1 MSLLR
6 SFVLRCLRSINV
18 SLLGADT
25 DPTGWRCELCFRR
38 YEADSRRK
46 SAKFRKAFGLA
57 PHFWISN
64 RKRLIHNPPMI
75 SSSFATR
82 SEFLA
87 HYGHDARLRWSEM
100 DQEEQ
105 REFVNQHIAGTSWLD
120 WSTEA
125 AAMELIQASLTNI
138 GVGGVGRY
146 DALILAGPVA
156 ELIEPAVLF
165 QQATVPLKSP
175 GRLIGIIPCLRDNS
189 PESQWFAELA
199 ATTLWPYYT
208 AEELIEMLAEAGW
221 QIRREPSRFVSI
233 RRYIEAVLKD
243 QLSFKGFR
251 RIFDQVEVQG
261 YDPSEV
267 GWGEL
272 RFVAEMT

>member
-1 MSLLR
+1 M
-6 SFVLRCLRSINV
+6 
-18 SLLGADT
+18 
-25 DPTGWRCELCFRR
+25 
-38 YEADSRRK
+38 
-46 SAKFRKAFGLA
+46 
-57 PHFWISN
+57 
-64 RKRLIHNPPMI
+64 IHNPSMI
-75 SSSFATR
+75 SASFAAR

-87 HYGHDARLRWSEM
+87 YYRHDMQLRWSET
-100 DQEEQ
+100 DREEQ
-105 REFVNQHIAGTSWLD
+105 REFVNQHIAGSSWLD
-120 WSTEA
+120 WSTEG

-138 GVGGVGRY
+138 SVSVAGRY
-146 DALILAGPVA
+146 DAVVLAGPVA
-156 ELIEPAVLF
+156 ELIEPVVLF
-165 QQATVPLKSP
+165 QQAIAPLKSP

-189 PESQWFAELA
+189 PESQLFAELA

-221 QIRREPSRFVSI
+221 QIWRESSRFVSI
-233 RRYIEAVLKD
+233 RRLIDAVLKD
-243 QLSFKGFR
+243 QLAFKGFR

>member
-1 MSLLR
+1 
-6 SFVLRCLRSINV
+6 
-18 SLLGADT
+18 
-25 DPTGWRCELCFRR
+25 
-38 YEADSRRK
+38 
-46 SAKFRKAFGLA
+46 
-57 PHFWISN
+57 
-64 RKRLIHNPPMI
+64 MI
-75 SSSFATR
+75 SASFAAR

-87 HYGHDARLRWSEM
+87 YYRHDVQLRWSET
-100 DQEEQ
+100 DREEQ
-105 REFVNQHIAGTSWLD
+105 REFVNQHIAGSSWLD
-120 WSTEA
+120 WSTEG

-138 GVGGVGRY
+138 SVSVAGRY
-146 DALILAGPVA
+146 DAVVLAGPVA
-156 ELIEPAVLF
+156 ELIEPVVLF
-165 QQATVPLKSP
+165 QQAIAPLKNP

-189 PESQWFAELA
+189 PESQLFAELA

-221 QIRREPSRFVSI
+221 QIRRESSRFVSI
-233 RRYIEAVLKD
+233 RRFIEAVLKD
-243 QLSFKGFR
+243 QLAFKGFR